1 MKSKLDLLRDYQ
13 EEKAL
18 VIGSLAE
25 RTGLEPFQSFNEWLT
40 EYEIEYR
47 LTHDVDNPL
56 TMEEA
61 VALMDAELEAF
72 STDEDDDEIVLDPE
86 DIQTANEEEVT
97 MSNTTDNTAVVETAA
112 TASPVPAAPKRTRK
126 PAAKKATGEKK
137 APKSRAKSKADKG
150 RTVFNRMYPQVLA
163 GEKTRGDVIKAL
175 MGSRV
180 GLTAAYASTFYQ
192 NEKKKVSA

>member
-1 MKSKLDLLRDYQ
+1 MKSKLDLLKDYQ

-25 RTGLEPFQSFNEWLT
+25 RTGLESFQSFDEWLK

-56 TMEEA
+56 SMEEA
-61 VALMDAELEAF
+61 VALMDAELEVF

-86 DIQTANEEEVT
+86 DIQTANEEEVN
-97 MSNTTDNTAVVETAA
+97 MSNTDNTAVVETT
-112 TASPVPAAPKRTRK
+112 TASPVPGAGKPAKRVRKASATKK
-126 PAAKKATGEKK
+126 PAAK
-137 APKSRAKSKADKG
+137 KSRAKSKADKG

-192 NEKKKVSA
+192 NEKKRASA